1 MLFKKDRKQETA
13 YFSDSNGQQ
22 KNRIQLTNKHA
33 DVKKQLKMVRLGDA
47 ELYVLEQLQPLIQ
60 ENIVN
65 IVDAFY
71 KNLDHESSLMD
82 IINDHSSVDRLK
94 QTLKRHIQEMF
105 AGVIDDEFI
114 QKRNRIA
121 SIHLRIGLSAKM
133 VYGRISRT
141 HFVND

>member
-1 MLFKKDRKQETA
+1 
-13 YFSDSNGQQ
+13 
-22 KNRIQLTNKHA
+22 
-33 DVKKQLKMVRLGDA
+33 MVRLGDA

-114 QKRNRIA
+114 EKRNRIA
-121 SIHLRIGLSAKM
+121 SIHLRIGLLPKWYMGAFQELLLSMIDIYEASITNQQELLKA
-133 VYGRISRT
+133 IKATTKS
-141 HFVND
+141 

>member
-1 MLFKKDRKQETA
+1 
-13 YFSDSNGQQ
+13 
-22 KNRIQLTNKHA
+22 
-33 DVKKQLKMVRLGDA
+33 MVRLGDA

-94 QTLKRHIQEMF
+94 QT
-105 AGVIDDEFI
+105 
-114 QKRNRIA
+114 
-121 SIHLRIGLSAKM
+121 
-133 VYGRISRT
+133 
-141 HFVND
+141 